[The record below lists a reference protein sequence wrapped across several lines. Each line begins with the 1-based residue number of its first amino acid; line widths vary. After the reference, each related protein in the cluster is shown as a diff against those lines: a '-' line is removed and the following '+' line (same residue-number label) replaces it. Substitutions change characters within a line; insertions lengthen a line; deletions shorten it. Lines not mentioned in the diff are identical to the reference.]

1 MTTLEIC
8 IMMVLILFLGL
19 LFMPVLL
26 KTWYFIYDKS
36 IELLVKFSK
45 KNQKQNENQI

>member
-1 MTTLEIC
+1 MNILEIGLLV
-8 IMMVLILFLGL
+8 IMILVLGL

-36 IELLVKFSK
+36 NELLEKFSK
-45 KNQKQNENQI
+45 KNRIQNENQV